1 MSTDYIIG
9 GVDTTNVKVT
19 LPTKKDGANIETY
32 DTTLSELMNWAQD
45 FYGVLRDYYINENN
59 KMNPDALTDSVLSG
73 INPIMRHIWGQT
85 FLHYNSSI
93 GLFGTK
99 QNILVIPNWK
109 EDEQTAL
116 YDAEHTTDNFDFNN
130 PKHHIAPNPHLI
142 GCFWPCIKRKIRGFH
157 SITVALPSEYSL
169 LKHFYKQYGVR
180 VIECSKPY
188 SLGEDTY
195 SGFTLIDPPHKFD
208 VVQLLGHDRPE
219 EGKVFRAEDIKDDFK
234 RYCNDD
240 FLLHD
245 LWRPRGTWEEY
256 YKKGNAAYYGIEG
269 TENAEARKDLEELYA
284 WFHTFQFGNQV
295 DMNNDSDLKSINQEL
310 HQVFGPRRILGRDS
324 DKSIGKIYT
333 VDEKM
338 EETGSFRNLASEYSG
353 MLLNHAKSFN
363 LSIF

>member
-1 MSTDYIIG
+1 MILN

-19 LPTKKDGANIETY
+19 LPTKKDGANVLTY
-32 DTTLSELMNWAQD
+32 NTNLGELMLWARD
-45 FYGVLRDYYINENN
+45 MYGVFRDYYVNENN

-93 GLFGTK
+93 GLFGTR
-99 QNILVIPNWK
+99 QHILVIPNWK

-116 YDAEHTTDNFDFNN
+116 YDAENTTDNYDFNN
-130 PKHHIAPNPHLI
+130 PNHHIAPNPNLI
-142 GCFWPCIKRKIRGFH
+142 GCFWPCIKRKIGGFQ

-169 LKHFYKQYGVR
+169 LKHFYRQYGVR

-188 SLGEDTY
+188 ALGEDTY

-219 EGKVFRAEDIKDDFK
+219 EGTVFRAEDIKDDFK

-245 LWRPRGTWEEY
+245 LWRPKGTLWEY
-256 YKKGNAAYYGIEG
+256 YQKGNSAYYGIEG
-269 TENAEARKDLEELYA
+269 TESAEARKNLEELYA
-284 WFHTFQFGNQV
+284 WFHTFQFGQSL
-295 DMNNDSDLKSINQEL
+295 DLNNDSDVLSTTNTL
-310 HQVFGPRRILGRDS
+310 NSVLGPRRILGRDS
-324 DKSIGKIYT
+324 DKSIGKMYT
-333 VDEKM
+333 VDEKI
-338 EETGSFRNLASEYSG
+338 EETGSYRNLANEWAG
-353 MLLNHAKSFN
+353 MLLEHARQTKLCVF
-363 LSIF
+363 

>member
-1 MSTDYIIG
+1 M
-9 GVDTTNVKVT
+9 
-19 LPTKKDGANIETY
+19 
-32 DTTLSELMNWAQD
+32 
-45 FYGVLRDYYINENN
+45 
-59 KMNPDALTDSVLSG
+59 
-73 INPIMRHIWGQT
+73 
-85 FLHYNSSI
+85 
-93 GLFGTK
+93 
-99 QNILVIPNWK
+99 
-109 EDEQTAL
+109 
-116 YDAEHTTDNFDFNN
+116 
-130 PKHHIAPNPHLI
+130 
-142 GCFWPCIKRKIRGFH
+142 
-157 SITVALPSEYSL
+157 

-219 EGKVFRAEDIKDDFK
+219 EGTVFRAEDIKDDFK

-284 WFHTFQFGNQV
+284 WFHTFQFGNNV

-324 DKSIGKIYT
+324 DKSIGKMYT

-338 EETGSFRNLASEYSG
+338 EETGGFRNLASEYSG